1 MAQVI
6 LRVCDLDRS
15 LDFYAHQL
23 GIFRLEG
30 DPQTDGD
37 GAPVGAVLTMGAVC
51 VQLDSA
57 AARRPKRM
65 ARRGVT
71 VELYIALAEEYDLD
85 ALYERVQRLGV
96 PLIAPLRQEEW
107 GEKRFVVQDPDGVR
121 VSLAQPCAP
130 PPLELETRHELP

>member
-6 LRVCDLDRS
+6 LRVCALERS

-37 GAPVGAVLTMGAVC
+37 GALIGAVLTMGAVC
-51 VQLDSA
+51 VQLSA
-57 AARRPKRM
+57 EAAQRG
-65 ARRGVT
+65 ARA
-71 VELYIALAEEYDLD
+71 ELHIALTEEYDID
-85 ALYERVQRLGV
+85 ALYARVQRLGV
-96 PLIAPLRQEEW
+96 PLIAPLCREGW

-121 VSLAQPCAP
+121 VSVAQPCAP
-130 PPLELETRHELP
+130 PPAPLETQHELP